1 MTATDNA
8 NLVTPMS
15 DTPITTEAAR
25 LTGQPRY
32 DPQENLEYWPLSAQ
46 TSQRQ
51 IEEWSQDEDNSDL
64 YRQSPED
71 RRKFLD
77 YKSRHL
83 GWAQSEYYFQKLG
96 IPIRGKVLE
105 QGAGC
110 FWLSSYL
117 SSFNDVDE
125 IIGVEL
131 SKDRIVA
138 FRDLALD
145 LFPASNASKIRYVVG
160 DMHQLHVPDGSI
172 DIVTCDAV
180 LHHADN
186 LVAVLREC
194 WRVLKPGGWFIALRE
209 PTISTLR
216 LKPPQFHSR
225 YPEDGTAMYYYVDGW
240 KSAFLNGW
248 FQNIKVQHF
257 MEYGLIR
264 GRPVPW
270 IARRVLRALDARI
283 PLRFYPKVCIAAQK
297 PLHNLQGS

>member
-1 MTATDNA
+1 MTTTASAHPVTTTSGDHATMPATASTDA
-8 NLVTPMS
+8 PHY
-15 DTPITTEAAR
+15 DAR
-25 LTGQPRY
+25 
-32 DPQENLEYWPLSAQ
+32 ENLEYWPLSAQ

-64 YRQSPED
+64 YKQSADD
-71 RRKFLD
+71 RRRFLD

-83 GWAQSEYYFQKLG
+83 GWAQSEYYFRKLG

-117 SSFNDVDE
+117 SSFKEVDE

-131 SKDRIVA
+131 SKDRILA

-145 LFPASNASKIRYVVG
+145 LFPASNAKKIRYVVG

-216 LKPPQFHSR
+216 LTPPQFHSR

-240 KSAFLNGW
+240 KSAFLNAW
-248 FQNIKVQHF
+248 FQNIKIQHF
-257 MEYGLIR
+257 MEYGLVR

-270 IARRVLRALDARI
+270 FARRALRALDPRI

-297 PLHNLQGS
+297 PLTPPQGS